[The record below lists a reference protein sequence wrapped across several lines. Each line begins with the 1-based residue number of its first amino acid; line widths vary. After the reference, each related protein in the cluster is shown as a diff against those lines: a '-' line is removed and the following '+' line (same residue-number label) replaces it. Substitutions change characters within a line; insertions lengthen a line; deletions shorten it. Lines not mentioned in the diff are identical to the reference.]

1 VLLSY
6 AAANGAFAG
15 IGVNDLNTLVPG
27 AAGLNVDTLG
37 NALTFGALLG
47 FLAAIFGVINAY
59 IRPVVK
65 MLSLPL
71 TLLTFGL
78 IGFVINTAL
87 VMLAAFVGGTLHL
100 GFALA
105 GWPPAKIGVDT
116 IVAALLTSIVI
127 SIVSSLMAFVRLAV
141 PGRR

>member
-1 VLLSY
+1 MFEFAVRVLINAIALI
-6 AAANGAFAG
+6 AA
-15 IGVNDLNTLVPG
+15 LRLVP
-27 AAGLNVDTLG
+27 NVEFRG
-37 NALTFGALLG
+37 EWWQLLI
-47 FLAAIFGVINAY
+47 LAAIFGLINAY

-100 GFALA
+100 GFALG
-105 GWPPAKIGVDT
+105 GWPPGKIGVDT

-127 SIVSSLMAFVRLAV
+127 SIVSALMAFVRLAV